1 MRKGSKTMGK
11 CWKRAMAGVIAGM
24 LTLQMTGI
32 LANAKLIETL
42 TQVDGQFIRANGS
55 PVEGALAKGITIS
68 KYQNRAG
75 AIDWERVKG
84 DGVSFAMVRLG
95 YLGDLDP
102 YFDENMRNA
111 RAHGINTGIFFY
123 TQAMDT
129 ATAVAEAEFVL
140 DIIKDYPV
148 SYPVAYDVES
158 QYLLDMGKSRQEITD
173 QVNAFCQVIA
183 AAGYRPIV
191 YGNNE
196 WLTRNMDTSQI
207 PYDIWYSRYE
217 TSVNEYPNRTLWQ
230 YTDSGLVDGI
240 VGEVCIDIA
249 FTDYSQL
256 IPSAGWRQIGGKW
269 YYYQDHVKQTG
280 WLLLGDAWYYLNQ
293 DGSMALGVTQVID
306 GVSYTFGNDGVWQP

>member
-1 MRKGSKTMGK
+1 MMRKFWRQT
-11 CWKRAMAGVIAGM
+11 V
-24 LTLQMTGI
+24 TGI
-32 LANAKLIETL
+32 LAGMLVLQMTVPASAKLTETL
-42 TQVDGQFIRANGS
+42 TQVGDQFIRANGS
-55 PVEGALAKGITIS
+55 AVEGALAKGITIS

-75 AIDWERVKG
+75 AIDWERVKA

-95 YLGDLDP
+95 YHNDLDP
-102 YFDENMRNA
+102 YFDENMKNA
-111 RAHGINTGIFFY
+111 QAHGLKTGVFFY

-129 ATAVAEAEFVL
+129 ATAEEEADFVL

-158 QYLLDMGKSRQEITD
+158 QYLLDMGKTRQEITD
-173 QVNAFCQVIA
+173 QVNAFCQAIA

-196 WLTRNMDTSQI
+196 WLTRNMDTAQI

-240 VGEVCIDIA
+240 TGEVCIDIA
-249 FTDYSQL
+249 FVDYSQI
-256 IPSAGWRQIGGKW
+256 IPASGWRAIGGKW
-269 YYYQDHVKQTG
+269 YYYQDYVKQTG
-280 WLLLGDAWYYLNQ
+280 WLPSGDVWYYLNQ
-293 DGSMALGVTQVID
+293 DGSMAAGVTLTID
-306 GVSYTFGNDGVWQP
+306 GASYTFGTDGVWQP

>member
-1 MRKGSKTMGK
+1 MGIF
-11 CWKRAMAGVIAGM
+11 A
-24 LTLQMTGI
+24 GI
-32 LANAKLIETL
+32 LAFQVTGVSAYAKLIETL

-55 PVEGALAKGITIS
+55 TIEGAVAKGVTIS

-75 AIDWERVKG
+75 TIDWESVKA

-95 YLGDLDP
+95 YHNDLDP

-111 RAHGINTGIFFY
+111 QTHGLKTGVFLY
-123 TQAMDT
+123 TQATDTDT
-129 ATAVAEAEFVL
+129 AVDEANFVL

-148 SYPVAYDVES
+148 SYPIAYDVES
-158 QYLLDMGKSRQEITD
+158 QYLLDMGKTKQEITD

-196 WLTRNMDTSQI
+196 WLTRNMDTGQI

-230 YTDSGLVDGI
+230 YTENGLVDGI
-240 VGEVCIDIA
+240 PGEVCIDIA
-249 FTDYSQL
+249 FIDYSQI
-256 IPSAGWRQIGGKW
+256 IPATGWRMIGGQW
-269 YYYQDHVKQTG
+269 YYYQDYVKQTG
-280 WLLLGDAWYYLNQ
+280 WLQLGDTWYYLNQ
-293 DGSMALGVTQVID
+293 DGSMAAGVTLELD
-306 GVSYTFGNDGVWQP
+306 GASYTFGNDGGWRQ

>member
-1 MRKGSKTMGK
+1 MKRKL
-11 CWKRAMAGVIAGM
+11 WRRAVTGILAGVLA
-24 LTLQMTGI
+24 LQMTG
-32 LANAKLIETL
+32 LPAHAKLIETL

-55 PVEGALAKGITIS
+55 AIEGALAKGITVS

-75 AIDWERVKG
+75 AIDWERVKA

-95 YLGDLDP
+95 YHNDLDP

-111 RAHGINTGIFFY
+111 QAHGLKTGVFFY

-129 ATAVAEAEFVL
+129 ATAVDEANFVL
-140 DIIKDYPV
+140 DIIRGYPV

-158 QYLLDMGKSRQEITD
+158 QYLLDMGKTRQEITD

-196 WLTRNMDTSQI
+196 WLTNKMDTGQI

-240 VGEVCIDIA
+240 SGEVCIDIA
-249 FTDYSQL
+249 FVDYSQI
-256 IPSAGWRQIGGKW
+256 IPATGWRAIGGNW
-269 YYYQDHVKQTG
+269 YYYQDYVKQTG
-280 WLLLGDAWYYLNQ
+280 WLALGDAWYYLNP
-293 DGSMALGVTQVID
+293 DGTMAAGVSQVID
-306 GVSYTFGNDGVWQP
+306 GISYTFGSDGIWQP

>member
-1 MRKGSKTMGK
+1 MKRKLF
-11 CWKRAMAGVIAGM
+11 RQAV
-24 LTLQMTGI
+24 TGI
-32 LANAKLIETL
+32 LAGMLVLQMAVPASAKLIETL

-55 PVEGALAKGITIS
+55 AVEGALAKGITIS

-75 AIDWERVKG
+75 AIDWERVKA

-95 YLGDLDP
+95 YHNDLDP

-111 RAHGINTGIFFY
+111 QAHGLKTGVFFY

-129 ATAVAEAEFVL
+129 ATAVDEANFVL

-158 QYLLDMGKSRQEITD
+158 QYLLDMGRTRQEITD

-196 WLTRNMDTSQI
+196 WLTRNMDTARI

-240 VGEVCIDIA
+240 AGEVCIDIA
-249 FTDYSQL
+249 FVDYSQI
-256 IPSAGWRQIGGKW
+256 IPATGWREIGGKW
-269 YYYQDHVKQTG
+269 YYYQDYGKQTG
-280 WLLLGDAWYYLNQ
+280 WLPLGDVWYYLNP
-293 DGSMALGVTQVID
+293 DGSMAAGVTLTID
-306 GVSYTFGNDGVWQP
+306 GAAYTFGPDGVWQP

>member
-1 MRKGSKTMGK
+1 MKRNIWKWTVMGIF
-11 CWKRAMAGVIAGM
+11 A
-24 LTLQMTGI
+24 GI
-32 LANAKLIETL
+32 LAFQVTGVSAYAKLIETL

-55 PVEGALAKGITIS
+55 TIEGAVAKGVTIS

-75 AIDWERVKG
+75 TIDWESVKA

-95 YLGDLDP
+95 YHNDLDP

-111 RAHGINTGIFFY
+111 QTHGLKTGVFLY
-123 TQAMDT
+123 TQATDTDT
-129 ATAVAEAEFVL
+129 AVDEANFVL

-148 SYPVAYDVES
+148 SYPIAYDVES
-158 QYLLDMGKSRQEITD
+158 QYLLDMGKTKQEITD

-196 WLTRNMDTSQI
+196 WLTRNMDTGQI

-230 YTDSGLVDGI
+230 YTENGLVDGI
-240 VGEVCIDIA
+240 PGEVCIDIA
-249 FTDYSQL
+249 FIDYSQI
-256 IPSAGWRQIGGKW
+256 IPATGWRMIGGQW
-269 YYYQDHVKQTG
+269 YYYQDYVKQTG
-280 WLLLGDAWYYLNQ
+280 WLQLGDTWYYLNQ
-293 DGSMALGVTQVID
+293 DGSMAAGVTLELD
-306 GVSYTFGNDGVWQP
+306 GASYTFGNDGGWRQ

>member
-1 MRKGSKTMGK
+1 MKGRF
-11 CWKRAMAGVIAGM
+11 WKRAAAGIFAGM
-24 LTLQMTGI
+24 LILQATEMT
-32 LANAKLIETL
+32 ADAKLVETL

-55 PVEGALAKGITIS
+55 AVLGALEKGVTIS

-75 AIDWERVKG
+75 AIDWERVKA
-84 DGVSFAMVRLG
+84 DGVGFAMVRLG
-95 YLGDLDP
+95 YHNDLDP

-111 RAHGINTGIFFY
+111 QAHGLKTGVFFY

-129 ATAVAEAEFVL
+129 ATAVEEANFVL
-140 DIIKDYPV
+140 EIIKDYPV

-158 QYLLDMGKSRQEITD
+158 QYLLDMGKTRQEITD
-173 QVNAFCQVIA
+173 QVNAFCQVVA

-240 VGEVCIDIA
+240 TGEVCIDIA
-249 FTDYSQL
+249 FVDYSQV
-256 IPSAGWRQIGGKW
+256 IPAAGWRFIGGKW
-269 YYYQDHVKQTG
+269 YYYQDYLKQTG
-280 WLLLGDAWYYLNQ
+280 WLPLGDVWYYLNP
-293 DGSMALGVTQVID
+293 DGSMAAGVTQTID
-306 GVSYTFGNDGVWQP
+306 GTSYTFGSDGVWLP

>member
-1 MRKGSKTMGK
+1 MKRKI
-11 CWKRAMAGVIAGM
+11 WRQAV
-24 LTLQMTGI
+24 TGI
-32 LANAKLIETL
+32 LAGMLVLQMAVPASAKLTETL
-42 TQVDGQFIRANGS
+42 TQVEGQFIRANGS
-55 PVEGALAKGITIS
+55 AVEGALAKGITIS

-75 AIDWERVKG
+75 AIDWERVKA

-95 YLGDLDP
+95 YHNDLDP

-111 RAHGINTGIFFY
+111 QAHGLKTGVFFY

-129 ATAVAEAEFVL
+129 ETAVEEAGFVL

-158 QYLLDMGKSRQEITD
+158 QYLLDMGKTRQEITD

-196 WLTRNMDTSQI
+196 WLTRNMDTAQI

-240 VGEVCIDIA
+240 AGEVCIDIA
-249 FTDYSQL
+249 FVDYSQ
-256 IPSAGWRQIGGKW
+256 IISASGWRAIGGKW
-269 YYYQDHVKQTG
+269 YYYQDYVKQTG
-280 WLLLGDAWYYLNQ
+280 WLTLGDVWYYLNQ
-293 DGSMALGVTQVID
+293 DGSMAAGVTLTID
-306 GVSYTFGNDGVWQP
+306 GTSYTFGADGVWQP

>member
-1 MRKGSKTMGK
+1 MKRNIWKWTVMGIF
-11 CWKRAMAGVIAGM
+11 A
-24 LTLQMTGI
+24 GI
-32 LANAKLIETL
+32 LAFQVTGVPAYAKLIETL

-55 PVEGALAKGITIS
+55 TIEGAVAKGVTIS

-75 AIDWERVKG
+75 TIDWESVKA

-95 YLGDLDP
+95 YHNDLDP

-111 RAHGINTGIFFY
+111 QTHGLKTGVFLY
-123 TQAMDT
+123 TQATDTDT
-129 ATAVAEAEFVL
+129 AVDEANFVL

-148 SYPVAYDVES
+148 SYPIAYDVES
-158 QYLLDMGKSRQEITD
+158 QYLLDMGKTKQEITD

-196 WLTRNMDTSQI
+196 WLTRNMDTGQI

-230 YTDSGLVDGI
+230 YTENGLVDGI
-240 VGEVCIDIA
+240 PGEVCIDIA
-249 FTDYSQL
+249 FIDYSQI
-256 IPSAGWRQIGGKW
+256 IPATGWRMIGGQW
-269 YYYQDHVKQTG
+269 YYYQDYVKQTG
-280 WLLLGDAWYYLNQ
+280 WLQLGDTWYYLNQ
-293 DGSMALGVTQVID
+293 DGSMAAGVTLELD
-306 GVSYTFGNDGVWQP
+306 GASYTFGNDGGWRQ

>member
-1 MRKGSKTMGK
+1 M
-11 CWKRAMAGVIAGM
+11 KRRFWRRVAAGFLAGM
-24 LTLQMTGI
+24 FMIQTTAMT
-32 LANAKLIETL
+32 ADAKLVETL

-55 PVEGALAKGITIS
+55 AVSGALAKGITVS

-75 AIDWERVKG
+75 VIDWERVKA

-95 YLGDLDP
+95 YHNDLDP

-111 RAHGINTGIFFY
+111 QAHGLKTGVFFY

-129 ATAVAEAEFVL
+129 ATAVDEANFVL
-140 DIIKDYPV
+140 EIIKDYPV

-158 QYLLDMGKSRQEITD
+158 QYLLDMGKTRQEITD
-173 QVNAFCQVIA
+173 QVNAFCQVVA

-240 VGEVCIDIA
+240 TGEVCIDIA
-249 FTDYSQL
+249 FVDYGQV
-256 IPSAGWRQIGGKW
+256 IPASGWRYIGGKW
-269 YYYQDHVKQTG
+269 YYYQDYNKQTG
-280 WLLLGDAWYYLNQ
+280 WLLLGDLWYYLNP
-293 DGSMALGVTQVID
+293 DGSMAAGVTQDID
-306 GVSYTFGNDGVWQP
+306 GTSYTFGNDGVWQP